1 MALAF
6 LDAVSFWKE
15 SIREA
20 ILCGMAGTRPDHV
33 DAILEQW
40 RRERPDVD
48 TAALGLIGRLHRAA
62 VLTNAPLVA
71 GLGEHG
77 LQPGWFDLLAALR
90 RSGPPYELNPTQLMR
105 ATLLSSGGMTKRL
118 DRLVEA
124 GLIQR
129 RPDPADRRG
138 VLVGLTRRGRAVVDE
153 ALGPHVANE
162 ERLLR
167 SLSRAD
173 RRALD
178 DVLRTLL
185 VDLESGPG

>member
-1 MALAF
+1 
-6 LDAVSFWKE
+6 
-15 SIREA
+15 
-20 ILCGMAGTRPDHV
+20 
-33 DAILEQW
+33 
-40 RRERPDVD
+40 
-48 TAALGLIGRLHRAA
+48 
-62 VLTNAPLVA
+62 
-71 GLGEHG
+71 
-77 LQPGWFDLLAALR
+77 
-90 RSGPPYELNPTQLMR
+90 
-105 ATLLSSGGMTKRL
+105 MTKRL

>member
-1 MALAF
+1 MA
-6 LDAVSFWKE
+6 SK
-15 SIREA
+15 
-20 ILCGMAGTRPDHV
+20 RPDHV
-33 DAILEQW
+33 DRILEQW

-62 VLTNAPLVA
+62 LLTSTPLA
-71 GLGEHG
+71 TGLAEHG

-90 RSGPPYELNPTQLMR
+90 RSGRPYELNPTQLMR

-124 GLIQR
+124 GLVER
-129 RPDPADRRG
+129 RADPADRRG
-138 VLVGLTRRGRAVVDE
+138 VLVGLTAHGKAVVDTALE
-153 ALGPHVANE
+153 AHVANE

-167 SLSRAD
+167 SLKAAD

-178 DVLRTLL
+178 DLLRALL
-185 VDLESGPG
+185 ADLEGSA